1 MRFGDYIVFISMT
14 LNGSAMLAY
23 AAQGHWKQ
31 AGYWCAALQLN
42 YWLME
47 MK

>member
-1 MRFGDYIVFISMT
+1 MRLGDYVVILSMT

-23 AAQGHWKQ
+23 AAQGHWKN
-31 AGYWCAALQLN
+31 AGYWFAAMQLN
-42 YWLME
+42 YWLMG